1 MSDCYLLFEE
11 VNAEAGISRIVCA
24 STEEK
29 LIKQKQETITDKR
42 TYIETIPFLGTIESN
57 DYDGLE
63 PLGCH
68 GCGDW

>member
-24 STEEK
+24 STEEE

-42 TYIETIPFLGTIESN
+42 TYIETIPFLEVLG
-57 DYDGLE
+57 YDDS
-63 PLGCH
+63 H
-68 GCGDW
+68 S

>member
-24 STEEK
+24 STSEE

-42 TYIETIPFLGTIESN
+42 TYIETIPFLDKVGE
-57 DYDGLE
+57 
-63 PLGCH
+63 
-68 GCGDW
+68 